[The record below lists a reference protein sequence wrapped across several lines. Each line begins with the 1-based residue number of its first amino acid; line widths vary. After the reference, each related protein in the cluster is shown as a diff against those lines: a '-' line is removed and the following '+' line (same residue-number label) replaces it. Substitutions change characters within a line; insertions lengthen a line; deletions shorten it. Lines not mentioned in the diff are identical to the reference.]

1 MNNRCGDV
9 TEMLR
14 RRKLDFCCLQETR
27 WKGEHSK
34 TEGGNK
40 LFWKGYNEGAAGVW
54 MMVAEKWVKNVIGK
68 TSHG

>member
-1 MNNRCGDV
+1 MAEKGLRMGTVNVGTMNKRCGEV

-34 TEGGNK
+34 TEGGYK
-40 LFWKGYNEGAAGVW
+40 FFLER
-54 MMVAEKWVKNVIGK
+54 M
-68 TSHG
+68 